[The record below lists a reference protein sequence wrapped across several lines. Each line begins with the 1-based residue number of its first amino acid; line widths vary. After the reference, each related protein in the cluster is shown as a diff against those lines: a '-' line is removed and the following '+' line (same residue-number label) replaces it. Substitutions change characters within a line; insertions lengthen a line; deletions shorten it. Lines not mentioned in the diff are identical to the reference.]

1 MNHPTPP
8 GALAVL
14 EQAAAHHAADR
25 RRLHLVPS
33 ENGLSLAAR
42 TAHLMAAAVRY
53 AFPAGQGGGE
63 NWAWPGRQDLV
74 GIEQAAAVRLGAQVG
89 AEFVNLRP
97 VSGVSAL
104 TVALSALAQPWTTAF
119 NLAERDGGHGSTRF
133 IGTRLGLQMK
143 DLPVDPASA
152 TLDLDALT
160 HRLGSGPRP
169 GLVYLDAF
177 MCLFPVD
184 LPGLRQVVGPETV
197 IHYDAS
203 HTLGLIAGGAWQD
216 PLAEGA
222 DTLGGS
228 THKSYPGPHKGLLAT
243 NDPGLAARLD
253 EHASHFVSHH
263 HPADIVALAV
273 AAAEMDTHGRAYAQA
288 TVANA
293 RRLGAALAE
302 RGFTVCG
309 EKHGFT
315 ASHQLWIDIA
325 PLMDAEQASRRLFEA
340 GIVVN
345 AIPLPYITAPAGL
358 RLGVQEATW
367 AGMREDGIEE
377 LAEIFTAILRDGQDP
392 AAVAPRT
399 RALAEGLAPAAGPA
413 EQVLRVALAA
423 AGIGG
428 GT

>member
-1 MNHPTPP
+1 MNHRTAPD
-8 GALAVL
+8 ALAAL
-14 EQAAAHHAADR
+14 QQAAAHHASAR

-42 TAHLMAAAVRY
+42 TAHLMEAAVRY
-53 AFPAGQGGGE
+53 AFAGPEDGGE

-74 GIEQAAAVRLGAQVG
+74 AVERAAAVRLGAQLG
-89 AEFVNLRP
+89 AEFVNVKP

-104 TVALSALAQPWTTAF
+104 TVALSALARPWTVVF

-143 DLPVDPASA
+143 DLPVDPTTC
-152 TLDLDALT
+152 TLDLDALAR
-160 HRLGSGPRP
+160 RLGSGPRP
-169 GLVYLDAF
+169 ELVYLDAF

-184 LPGLRQVVGPETV
+184 LRGLREVVGPEAV

-203 HTLGLIAGGAWQD
+203 HTLGLIAGGAWQN

-222 DTLGGS
+222 DSLGGS
-228 THKSYPGPHKGLLAT
+228 THKTYPGPHKGLLAT
-243 NDPGLAARLD
+243 NDAGLAARLD

-263 HPADIVALAV
+263 HPADVVALAV
-273 AAAEMDTHGRAYAQA
+273 AAAEMDERGPTYAKA

-293 RRLGAALAE
+293 RRLGAALTE

-309 EKHGFT
+309 EKDGFT
-315 ASHQLWIDIA
+315 DCHQLWLDIT

-345 AIPLPYITAPAGL
+345 AIPLPHITASAGL
-358 RLGVQEATW
+358 RLGVQEVTW
-367 AGMREDGIEE
+367 AGMRENGIDE
-377 LAEIFTAILRDGQDP
+377 LAAIFTALLRDGADP
-392 AAVAPRT
+392 ATVAART
-399 RALAEGLAPAAGPA
+399 EALVEAHRPDGGAD

-428 GT
+428 RA